1 MEEENVLDL
10 IFTVGILGDKLTDY
24 RCVTAQVSR

>member
-10 IFTVGILGDKLTDY
+10 IFTVGILGDNLTDY